1 MFGVRRQAWH
11 TTFDGGVATRRVD
24 TVAIMRTTPAAW
36 AADLALW
43 TLLGA
48 GMLTVNAPL
57 PLSATHAATLAI
69 CLVGGAVLSR
79 TYPPA
84 ALALTVFLAQHDA
97 RCYAAVALAAFLA
110 GRRSADGPGLPWRLV
125 SVLVPAALGAW
136 IESPSTA
143 ELAVLPAELLGLAAM
158 PWLIGRYRYQW
169 VALHRRGW
177 EQAAR
182 LQRERDLVEERTR
195 LRERARIAQDMHD
208 SLGHDLSLIALR
220 AAAFELDATLTDAQ
234 RERAGE
240 LRAGAGAAT
249 ERLHEIIGVLRESD
263 EPAPVDP
270 VHEDLDTLVARCRAS
285 GMVIR
290 HTVEPTAEPV
300 ALPPMVDLALHRIVR
315 ESLTNAAKHAP
326 GAVVR
331 ITVTHGRE
339 RTTVEI
345 ANGPAPRPA
354 ESAPVGSGHGLVGM
368 RERARLLGGTL
379 TAAPDADGFRVLA
392 HLPHHAAPA
401 RPDTAGHVEQGRRIR
416 RRFVKA
422 LVWTG
427 AGVLLAGSA
436 YALTTQGEAVS
447 PGDFDRMRI
456 GQTRAELASM
466 LPDDQSDQRPE
477 REPPIPTGAA
487 CEYYTNGDFLPSR
500 LFRLCFV
507 RGVLVT
513 KDDVPLEQR
522 RDRNDTR

>member
-1 MFGVRRQAWH
+1 
-11 TTFDGGVATRRVD
+11 
-24 TVAIMRTTPAAW
+24 MRTTPSGW

-43 TLLGA
+43 TLLGI
-48 GMLTVNAPL
+48 GMLTVNP
-57 PLSATHAATLAI
+57 PRSMSFVHGATLAT
-69 CLVGGAVLSR
+69 CLVGAAVLGR
-79 TYPPA
+79 VYPLA
-84 ALALTVFLAQHDA
+84 ALAPTVFIAQTDA
-97 RCYAAVALAAFLA
+97 RCYAAVALAAFLS
-110 GRRSADGPGLPWRLV
+110 GRRSADGPGLPVRV
-125 SVLVPAALGAW
+125 AAVLGPAVLGAW
-136 IESPSTA
+136 SAHSTVA
-143 ELAVLPAELLGLAAM
+143 ELAVLPAELLGLAAI
-158 PWLIGRYRYQW
+158 PWLIGRYRHQW

-220 AAAFELDATLTDAQ
+220 AAAFELDATLTEAQ
-234 RERAGE
+234 RDRAGE
-240 LRAGAGAAT
+240 LRMGAGAAT

-263 EPAPVDP
+263 EPAPVEP

-290 HTVEPTAEPV
+290 HTVESTVGPKTDPKAEPV

-331 ITVTHGRE
+331 ITVAHTAH

-354 ESAPVGSGHGLVGM
+354 DAAPAGSGHGLVGM

-379 TAAPDADGFRVLA
+379 TAAPEADGFRVLA

-401 RPDTAGHVEQGRRIR
+401 RPDTDVNHLEQGRRIR
-416 RRFVKA
+416 RRFVRA
-422 LVWTG
+422 LLWTG

-436 YALTTQGEAVS
+436 YALTTRGEAVA
-447 PGDFDRMRI
+447 PDDFHRMRI
-456 GQTRAELASM
+456 GQTRAELDAV
-466 LPDDQSDQRPE
+466 LPDDQAERRPE
-477 REPPIPTGAA
+477 HEPPIPAGAA
-487 CEYYTNGDFLPSR
+487 CEYYTNGDILPDR
-500 LFRLCFV
+500 LFRLCFAG
-507 RGVLVT
+507 GVLVA
-513 KDDVPLEQR
+513 KDDIPVESRPE
-522 RDRNDTR
+522 RDAGR